1 MLFAFICWA
10 ILGLFFVAWG
20 IYMFFAKSAK
30 PFGFWANAEVAEMKD
45 VKGYN
50 HALGKLWC
58 VFGVLLILVGLP
70 MLGGQNTAGV
80 IFSILGTML
89 LSIGAMIVYVV
100 VIEPKY
106 RKR

>member
-1 MLFAFICWA
+1 MVFAFICWA
-10 ILGLFFVAWG
+10 VLGLFFVIWG
-20 IYMFFAKSAK
+20 ICMFFAKSAK
-30 PFGFWANAEVAEMKD
+30 PFGFWANAEVVEMKD

-50 HALGKLWC
+50 RALGKLWC

-70 MLGGQNTAGV
+70 LLGGQNSAGF
-80 IFSILGTML
+80 IISILGTML

-106 RKR
+106 RKK